1 VCLGLPSV
9 LVLQGLSKDYT
20 KRIKVIKA
28 AATKIQLYM
37 QVLQIYTQMNFNYLC
52 CSQAGVWSPLFPVI
66 DCTEDKPPISGCAVS
81 WCETMS
87 GRNCKVMQIVMVA
100 LVSFSVLTSHTVI
113 QRNLYAN
120 CLCVQFTLSYYQ
132 LWYFSIDNAHPELF
146 RHSFW
151 CIENARDAN

>member
-1 VCLGLPSV
+1 VPRASA

-66 DCTEDKPPISGCAVS
+66 DCTKDKLPISGCAVS

-100 LVSFSVLTSHTVI
+100 LVSFSVPTSHAVI
-113 QRNLYAN
+113 EGNLYAN

-132 LWYFSIDNAHPELF
+132 LIIHKA
-146 RHSFW
+146 
-151 CIENARDAN
+151 ENSYHVQSLIFATG